1 MVGAILFVTS
11 KYLLN
16 RPQSCSR
23 SNSFCLLA
31 EACVGHSHWLFVYG
45 DKCFCV
51 GTNELVCFTFFSFI
65 YHSSCLYY
73 NLKLSKLIIFWSELI
88 FSARNEQTSSL
99 NDCTKKSS
107 GENDFTILLVCIC
120 LLYQQ
125 SFLRLK
131 HANALPMLAMFDWAN
146 SALLSG

>member
-16 RPQSCSR
+16 RLQSCSR
-23 SNSFCLLA
+23 SRVTVSACLQKLVLATVKDYLFTVTSMLVCFCL
-31 EACVGHSHWLFVYG
+31 GM
-45 DKCFCV
+45 
-51 GTNELVCFTFFSFI
+51 NELVCFTCFAFI
-65 YHSSCLYY
+65 YHSFCLYY

-88 FSARNEQTSSL
+88 FSARSEQTSSL
-99 NDCTKKSS
+99 NDCTKESS
-107 GENDFTILLVCIC
+107 GETDFTILLVCIC

-131 HANALPMLAMFDWAN
+131 HANALPMLAMFD
-146 SALLSG
+146 